1 MSAEARFYMTVGERI
16 REARQARG
24 WSQLRLSVELGVT
37 PVAVHHWER
46 GSRRPSVYVL
56 AQIERLLH
64 WTVRP

>member
-16 REARQARG
+16 REARKARG

-37 PVAVHHWER
+37 QVAIHYWET
-46 GSRRPSVYVL
+46 GKNRPSVYVL
-56 AQIERLLH
+56 AQIERLLN